1 MQNERGEIGR
11 WWMSEAGS
19 WSADLPRLN
28 RYVMEGGHQDPGIP
42 VQYGQLS
49 ILAHPTPDACTNS
62 VSLLFSGFQQLDAEG
77 NEALRNVIVSFEPE
91 PATLLYRLLWLGL
104 HHDESLIRMPMQD
117 ERVPLYLEFV
127 RPRRAIEPN

>member
-1 MQNERGEIGR
+1 
-11 WWMSEAGS
+11 MSEAGS

-42 VQYGQLS
+42 VQYGQLRV
-49 ILAHPTPDACTNS
+49 LAHPTGDACTNS
-62 VSLLFSGFQQLDAEG
+62 VSLLLSGFQQLDAEG

-91 PATLLYRLLWLGL
+91 PATL

-117 ERVPLYLEFV
+117 ERVPLSLEFV
-127 RPRRAIEPN
+127 RTRRAIEPN